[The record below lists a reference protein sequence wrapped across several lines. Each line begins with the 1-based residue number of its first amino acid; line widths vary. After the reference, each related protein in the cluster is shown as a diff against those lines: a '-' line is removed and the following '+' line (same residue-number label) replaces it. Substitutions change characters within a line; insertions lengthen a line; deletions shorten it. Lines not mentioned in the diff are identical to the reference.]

1 VIMLKS
7 TNFISSYQMED
18 RKERILPFTFITI
31 FYFITATMFL
41 INSTVNSIFV
51 PIVENSNAWT

>member
-1 VIMLKS
+1 MLKS

-41 INSTVNSIFV
+41 INSTVNSI
-51 PIVENSNAWT
+51 IVLVWPVW